1 MPDRYA
7 VIGNPIAHSK
17 SPDLHIAFARQCSQ
31 DMLYEAILGPLDRF
45 AACVTAFRE
54 SGGKGMN
61 VTQPFKLE
69 AFAIA
74 DDLTERAQLAG
85 AVNTLKFE
93 DDRISG
99 DNTDG
104 VGLVRDLRENL
115 GVALH
120 GKRILILG
128 AGGAARGVLRP
139 LLNQQPARLAIAN
152 NTASKALALK
162 ALVADCAN
170 VGAGGLSDFQGER
183 FDVVINA
190 TSASLGGATAPL
202 PLDCFADSALAYDM
216 SYGMADTPFMTAALR
231 NGASSVA
238 DGFGMLAGQA
248 AESFHLWRGVRPD
261 IVPVIAAIR
270 ASWK

>member
-1 MPDRYA
+1 
-7 VIGNPIAHSK
+7 V
-17 SPDLHIAFARQCSQ
+17 
-31 DMLYEAILGPLDRF
+31 
-45 AACVTAFRE
+45 V
-54 SGGKGMN
+54 
-61 VTQPFKLE
+61 
-69 AFAIA
+69 
-74 DDLTERAQLAG
+74 
-85 AVNTLKFE
+85 
-93 DDRISG
+93 
-99 DNTDG
+99 
-104 VGLVRDLRENL
+104 
-115 GVALH
+115 LH

-128 AGGAARGVLRP
+128 AGGAARGVLRR
-139 LLNQQPARLAIAN
+139 LLDEQPARLAIAN
-152 NTASKALALK
+152 NTASK

-202 PLDCFADSALAYDM
+202 PLDCFADGALAYDM